1 MCGQPIHQT
10 MSANTVAQYIEA
22 ESQQAPAVVHL
33 QEDMNGFSNV
43 NKDQTVEK
51 LLTAIAGFF

>member
-1 MCGQPIHQT
+1 

-33 QEDMNGFSNV
+33 LEDMNGFSNV